1 MTITE
6 LQERINKAE
15 ETIAKKN
22 TLIEKRNKSI
32 EKTMKKLH
40 DLGYTSDGYDNLQN
54 EMEEARVN
62 DFNGDKFQE
71 GYNYI
76 CDLHTYYESI
86 RDAHKAIEETQEK
99 INKYNN
105 MMKVEEAKEDFINN
119 LPENVIEFMNEL
131 EDSWNKYDM
140 RRRDKIQAMKHELY
154 QYDNFSTEYKEGKAK
169 MHQMFGSN
177 WYEDSFLTDEQIKK
191 DNKKAVKSLILDFI
205 NRVKDRVG
213 TITSF
218 ANLHLNRDNQGFAIL
233 NGKVEGTEG
242 TARVESIYAGGYNIQ
257 RLHVRV
263 LVK

>member
-40 DLGYTSDGYDNLQN
+40 DLGYTSEDYDSVQN
-54 EMEEARVN
+54 EMEEARAN

-86 RDAHKAIEETQEK
+86 RDAYKAIEETQEK

-105 MMKVEEAKEDFINN
+105 MMKAEEAKEDFINN